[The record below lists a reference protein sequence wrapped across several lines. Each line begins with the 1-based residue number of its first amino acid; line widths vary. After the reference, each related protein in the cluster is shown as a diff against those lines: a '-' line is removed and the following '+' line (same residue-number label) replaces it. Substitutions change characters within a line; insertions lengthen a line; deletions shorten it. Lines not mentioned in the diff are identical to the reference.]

1 MMSLNKMASLRRS
14 LLVAT
19 CATLFLEAATRVSAE
34 CSGPE
39 AYGDQYGVEQK
50 VKDLA
55 PKLEND
61 ELVVTVSGEGLAPGD
76 GCPVSAF
83 DQFEVTW
90 FKHNDL
96 AMIKLKR
103 TAPKVRRRRTGDV

>member
-1 MMSLNKMASLRRS
+1 MASLRSS
-14 LLVAT
+14 LVFAT
-19 CATLFLEAATRVSAE
+19 FATILLFASTRVSAE

-39 AYGDQYGVEQK
+39 AYGDKYGVQQT
-50 VKDLA
+50 KDLA

-61 ELVVTVSGEGLAPGD
+61 ELVVTVSGEGLSPRD
-76 GCPVSAF
+76 GCPVSAI
-83 DQFEVTW
+83 DQFELTW

-103 TAPKVRRRRTGDV
+103 TAPKVRKKYRGGYA